1 MQEEFS
7 PLSRLQC
14 HCVFSEHSKRFESYL
29 DSDKPSMTALKK
41 AFEELQKLHRIHVTE
56 HVPAM
61 NRSFVEYAKL
71 QSIMSPLAN
80 GHNNAVL
87 KTSAWSAGTID
98 ELRIPKPKKRSR
110 KAAAERQKKRSKSTA
125 SKLGLS
131 GNNNTK
137 VVVEED
143 KKKRK
148 KEKSPPPP
156 PTPTKKIKIQKLVL
170 KKAPY

>member
-1 MQEEFS
+1 MQDDSS
-7 PLSRLQC
+7 PLSRLKC

-29 DSDKPSMTALKK
+29 DSDKPSLTALKK
-41 AFEELQKLHRIHVTE
+41 AFEELQKLHRLHVTE

-71 QSIMSPLAN
+71 QSIMSPMAN

-87 KTSAWSAGTID
+87 KTSAWSAGTVD

-110 KAAAERQKKRSKSTA
+110 KAAAERQKKRSKTTA

-137 VVVEED
+137 VVVVEGDGKED

-148 KEKSPPPP
+148 KEKS
-156 PTPTKKIKIQKLVL
+156 TPTKKIKIQKLVL